1 MNVINITILGA
12 SVVEPLAQKIY
23 CWCFFSFEEGMMGN
37 DRVWL
42 AGLLP
47 FGVSSTWRRIDRM
60 NAHILTTNVI
70 ATTFSI
76 TILRESSVL
85 YFEGCF

>member
-37 DRVWL
+37 GRVWL

-47 FGVSSTWRRIDRM
+47 FDVS
-60 NAHILTTNVI
+60 
-70 ATTFSI
+70 
-76 TILRESSVL
+76 
-85 YFEGCF
+85 